1 MIEDRRSRITRRSGK
16 ACDPQSSI
24 LDPHSFP
31 PSPPLPL
38 SPFPLINGTHLF
50 ACTLA
55 LAITTLLAPNAGA
68 QISEAARQFDQG
80 NQRFEQGAYQDALT
94 AYEQALASGYT
105 GGALYYN
112 MGNAYYRLDE
122 LGQAIRHYEKA
133 RRFIPDDPQL
143 LHNLEIARSRINAP
157 FSSLPT
163 PIWVRW
169 WKRYV
174 VGTGALAFFIVGLVF
189 YGIAAVL
196 IGHRIWTGT
205 RNPWHRRALSASMIV
220 GLMLLGTAL
229 AASLDRTLDRQAVV
243 IVDQVTLRNAPQNDA
258 PSELDLHE
266 GVLLDVLSQ
275 EEGWIEV
282 RLPNGVTGWIEA
294 DTAADI

>member
-1 MIEDRRSRITRRSGK
+1 MDVLRRYRKGTYARSLAPVLNG
-16 ACDPQSSI
+16 AC
-24 LDPHSFP
+24 L
-31 PSPPLPL
+31 L
-38 SPFPLINGTHLF
+38 LF
-50 ACTLA
+50 VTA
-55 LAITTLLAPNAGA
+55 LLAPKARA
-68 QISEAARQFDQG
+68 QVSEAARHFDQG
-80 NQRFEQGAYQDALT
+80 NQHYEQGAYQNALV

-133 RRFIPDDPQL
+133 RRFIPDNPQL
-143 LHNLEIARSRINAP
+143 LHNLEITRSRINAP
-157 FSSLPT
+157 FSTLPT

-174 VGTGALAFFIVGLVF
+174 VGTGALGFFIVGLVF

-196 IGHRIWTGT
+196 IGRRIWTGT
-205 RNPWHRRALSASMIV
+205 RNPWHRRALSASLILGV
-220 GLMLLGTAL
+220 LLLGTAL
-229 AASLDRTLDRQAVV
+229 GASLDRRLDRQAVV

-258 PSELDLHE
+258 PPELDLHE
-266 GVLLDVLSQ
+266 GVLLDVLGQ
-275 EEGWIEV
+275 QNDWIEV

-294 DTAADI
+294 DTAAEV

>member
-1 MIEDRRSRITRRSGK
+1 MDALRRYRKGEREKGRKGEQTH
-16 ACDPQSSI
+16 A
-24 LDPHSFP
+24 
-31 PSPPLPL
+31 PSLPL
-38 SPFPLINGTHLF
+38 SLSPSPLINGTYLLLF
-50 ACTLA
+50 
-55 LAITTLLAPNAGA
+55 ITALLAPNARA
-68 QISEAARQFDQG
+68 QVSEAARHFDQG
-80 NQRFEQGAYQDALT
+80 NQHYEQGAYQNALA

-133 RRFIPDDPQL
+133 RRFVPDDPQL

-157 FSSLPT
+157 FSTLPT

-174 VGTGALAFFIVGLVF
+174 VGTGALGFFIVGLVF

-205 RNPWHRRALSASMIV
+205 RNPWHRRALSASLIL
-220 GLMLLGTAL
+220 GLLLLSTAL
-229 AASLDRTLDRQAVV
+229 AASLDRTLDREAVV
-243 IVDQVTLRNAPQNDA
+243 IIDQVTLRNAPQNDA

-266 GVLLDVLSQ
+266 GVLLDVLGQ
-275 EEGWIEV
+275 EDGWIEV

-294 DTAADI
+294 DTAADV

>member
-1 MIEDRRSRITRRSGK
+1 MDTPRRYRVGRTNTLFL
-16 ACDPQSSI
+16 I
-24 LDPHSFP
+24 LA
-31 PSPPLPL
+31 
-38 SPFPLINGTHLF
+38 T
-50 ACTLA
+50 A
-55 LAITTLLAPNAGA
+55 LLVPNAAA
-68 QISEAARQFDQG
+68 QMSEAAQQFDLG
-80 NQRFEQGAYQDALT
+80 NQHYEQGAYQNALE
-94 AYEQALASGYT
+94 AYEQALASGYAS
-105 GGALYYN
+105 GALYYN

-133 RRFIPDDPQL
+133 RRLIPDDPQL

-157 FSSLPT
+157 FSTLPT
-163 PIWVRW
+163 PIWVTW

-174 VGTGALAFFIVGLVF
+174 VQTGALPFFVVGLIF

-205 RNPWHRRALSASMIV
+205 RNPWHRRALSASLILGV
-220 GLMLLGTAL
+220 LLLGTAFV
-229 AASLDRTLDRQAVV
+229 ASLDRTLDRQAVV

-266 GVLLDVLSQ
+266 GVLLDVLDQ
-275 EEGWIEV
+275 EEGWLEV

-294 DTAADI
+294 GTTAEV